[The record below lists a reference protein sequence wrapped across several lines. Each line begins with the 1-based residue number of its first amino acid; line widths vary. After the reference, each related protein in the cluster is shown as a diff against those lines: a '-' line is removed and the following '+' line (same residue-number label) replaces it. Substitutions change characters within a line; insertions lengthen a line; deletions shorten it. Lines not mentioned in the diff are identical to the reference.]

1 MNIQVQ
7 CCGLAI
13 LFLLWIFYLSQK
25 PLGLYS
31 VKMFLIT
38 MGMTTFCVSM
48 DILSIIAIHH
58 MEQIPRI
65 LLAFICKTYI
75 VSLIW
80 VGYFGLLYSG
90 TELAKTRYERMKQ
103 NRAYTVVVMTGTVLI
118 YVLPIHYYLE
128 GRVVYTYGPSCMTA
142 YALALLFVLLTLYKM
157 LVRGKEMNAKR
168 RKTVIIWMVIWMTA
182 ALIQFLDARMLLVGF
197 ASVLG
202 MIILFFELEN
212 PEANIDRET
221 GAFNAHALGEYVK
234 QFYEE
239 QKSFSSIMLVLSDTN
254 RPNDEG
260 DGIRQD
266 IAFQE
271 IAYYLKKIKEIK
283 VFKTMERELVLIT
296 DSEERLQKVF
306 LMLQERFQQ
315 PWHSRRL
322 AKPMML
328 HPYYVLLMDSA
339 IFRSTEEI
347 FQMLRYLRVEE
358 RSPEKHIILLDDKR
372 VAQFREKEETEE
384 LILSAI
390 EEDRIEVF
398 YQPIYSTKE
407 KRFVSAE
414 ALVRIREKD
423 GSIIPPIKFVPIA
436 EKNGL
441 ISLIGQI
448 VFQKTCAFISENC
461 LKERYGIHYV
471 EVNLSVKQCEKKD
484 LADTFI
490 EIMNEYGVEPASIN
504 LEITESAPIQ
514 TRKTFQK
521 NIQTLLDHGVTF
533 SLDDFGS
540 GESNLNYIV
549 EMPVSIV
556 KFDRGMSQA
565 YFADKKARFVMEAA
579 MHMIHDLKLRIVSE
593 GVETKEQMEIISGLG
608 IDYIQGY
615 YFSRPLSGNE
625 FLQYIAKENGC

>member
-7 CCGLAI
+7 CCGIAI
-13 LFLLWIFYLSQK
+13 LFLLWMFYLKQK

-31 VKMFLIT
+31 VKLFLLT
-38 MGMTTFCVSM
+38 MGMTSFCVTM
-48 DILSIIAIHH
+48 DILSIVAIHH
-58 MEQIPRI
+58 MEQIPGI

-90 TELAKTRYERMKQ
+90 TELAKTRSERMKQ
-103 NRAYTVVVMTGTVLI
+103 NRAYTVTVLIGTLLI
-118 YVLPIHYYLE
+118 YVLPIHYYLD
-128 GRVVYTYGPSCMTA
+128 GMIVYTYGPSCMAT
-142 YALALLFVLLTLYKM
+142 YTFALLFVLLTLFKM
-157 LVRGKEMNAKR
+157 FARGKEMNAKR
-168 RKTVIIWMVIWMTA
+168 RKTVIAWMLIWMIA
-182 ALIQFLDARMLLVGF
+182 ALIQFLNARLLLVGF

-202 MIILFFELEN
+202 MLILFFKLEN
-212 PEANIDRET
+212 PDANIDRET
-221 GAFNAHALGEYVK
+221 GAYNAHALGEYVK
-234 QFYEE
+234 QFYEGQE
-239 QKSFSSIMLVLSDTN
+239 RFSSIMLIFSDTN
-254 RPNDEG
+254 RLSDEEE
-260 DGIRQD
+260 GIRQD
-266 IAFQE
+266 IIFQE
-271 IAYYLKKIKEIK
+271 IVRYLEKIKGIN

-296 DSEERLQKVF
+296 DNEEWIQKVF
-306 LMLQERFQQ
+306 LMLQERFQH

-322 AKPMML
+322 AEPML
-328 HPYYVLLMDSA
+328 LNPYYVLLTDSSV
-339 IFRSTEEI
+339 FRNTDEI

-358 RSPEKHIILLDDKR
+358 RNPEKHIILLDDKR

-384 LILSAI
+384 MILSAI

-398 YQPIYSTKE
+398 YQPIYSVKE

-414 ALVRIREKD
+414 ALVRIREND
-423 GSIIPPIKFVPIA
+423 GSIIPPGKFVPVA
-436 EKNGL
+436 ERTGL
-441 ISLIGQI
+441 ISQIGQI
-448 VFQKTCAFISENC
+448 VFEKTCAFIGENH

-471 EVNLSVKQCEKKD
+471 EVNLSVKQCEKKE
-484 LADTFI
+484 LAADFI
-490 EIMNEYGVEPASIN
+490 NIMRKYEVTPSSIN

-514 TRKTFQK
+514 TRNIFQR
-521 NIQTLLDHGVTF
+521 NIQRLLDYGVAF

-565 YFADKKARFVMEAA
+565 YFADQKAKFVMEAA
-579 MHMIHDLKLRIVSE
+579 MSMIHDLKLEIVSE

-615 YFSRPLSGNE
+615 YFSKPLPADM
-625 FLQYIAKENGC
+625 FLKFIEKTG

>member
-38 MGMTTFCVSM
+38 MGMTSFCVSM
-48 DILSIIAIHH
+48 DILSIVAIHH
-58 MEQIPRI
+58 MKQIPGI
-65 LLAFICKTYI
+65 LLEFICKTYI

-90 TELAKTRYERMKQ
+90 TELAKTRYERIKQ
-103 NRAYTVVVMTGTVLI
+103 NRGYTVVVITGTVLI
-118 YVLPIHYYLE
+118 CVLPIRYYLE
-128 GRVVYTYGPSCMTA
+128 GRVVYTYGPSCMAT
-142 YALALLFVLLTLYKM
+142 YAFALMFVLLTLFRM
-157 LVRGKEMNAKR
+157 LVKGKEMNAKR
-168 RKTVIIWMVIWMTA
+168 RKTVIIWMVIWMIA

-197 ASVLG
+197 ASALG
-202 MIILFFELEN
+202 MVILFFELEN

-221 GAFNAHALGEYVK
+221 EAFNAHALGEYVK

-239 QKSFSSIMLVLSDTN
+239 QKSFSAIMLVLPDTN
-254 RPNDEG
+254 RPGDEG
-260 DGIRQD
+260 EGIRQD
-266 IAFQE
+266 IALQE
-271 IAYYLKKIKEIK
+271 IVHYLKKRKDIR

-296 DSEERLQKVF
+296 DNEEQLQKVF
-306 LMLQERFQQ
+306 LTLQERFQH
-315 PWHSRRL
+315 PWHSRRQ
-322 AKPMML
+322 AEPMML
-328 HPYYVLLMDSA
+328 NPYYVLLMDSA
-339 IFRSTEEI
+339 IFRSMEEI

-384 LILSAI
+384 MILSAI

-414 ALVRIREKD
+414 ALVRIRDKD
-423 GSIIPPIKFVPIA
+423 GSVVPPIKFVPIA
-436 EKNGL
+436 EKTGL

-448 VFQKTCAFISENC
+448 VFQKTCAFIGENR
-461 LKERYGIHYV
+461 LRERYGIHYV

-490 EIMNEYGVEPASIN
+490 RIMNEYGVEPSSIN

-521 NIQTLLDHGVTF
+521 NIQTLLDHGVQF

-579 MHMIHDLKLRIVSE
+579 MHMIHDLKLRIVAE

-615 YFSRPLSGNE
+615 YFSKPLSGDE